1 MTIPLPPPPPIQ
13 PGLSGRLRFDP
24 LAPLIA
30 VLPFIAIAGLSLSW
44 HPAGLI
50 CAVAAVLLIII
61 QPRRGTL
68 SALALSV
75 FLFALTIGFASS
87 TQGARVFDE
96 AAPLARLPFFEPDQW
111 NTALN
116 ITARIGAILMLLLVA
131 GLLSNPEDTVRA
143 FVVHLAMPNRIGQ
156 AGIAALG
163 FARVL
168 RREQR
173 SILEAHMLR
182 GSSLD
187 VPIVEWPI
195 RWLRSMPTL
204 VAAAVRHAERV
215 SMSMDARA
223 FGAFDTR
230 TELTDFSWR
239 RRDTALVLV
248 AFATAALLIH
258 SVWDSGFALTPNR
271 S

>member
-30 VLPFIAIAGLSLSW
+30 VLPFIAIVGLSLSW
-44 HPAGLI
+44 HPAVLV

-61 QPRRGTL
+61 QPRRG
-68 SALALSV
+68 SISVLAVAVFLSV
-75 FLFALTIGFASS
+75 LTFGFASS
-87 TQGARVFDE
+87 TPGAPVFDE
-96 AAPLARLPFFEPDQW
+96 AAPLARLPLFESDQW

-116 ITARIGAILMLLLVA
+116 ITSRIGAILMLLLVA
-131 GLLSNPEDTVRA
+131 GLLSDPEDTVRA
-143 FVVHLAMPNRIGQ
+143 FVIHLAMPNRIGQ

-163 FARVL
+163 FVHAL

-187 VPIVEWPI
+187 MPILEWPI
-195 RWLRSMPTL
+195 RWMRSMLPL

-215 SMSMDARA
+215 SMSMDARG
-223 FGAFDTR
+223 FGAFNTR
-230 TELTDFSWR
+230 TESTDFSWR
-239 RRDTALVLV
+239 RRDTALLV
-248 AFATAALLIH
+248 AAFIVATLLIH
-258 SVWDSGFALTPNR
+258 SIWDSGFALTPNR